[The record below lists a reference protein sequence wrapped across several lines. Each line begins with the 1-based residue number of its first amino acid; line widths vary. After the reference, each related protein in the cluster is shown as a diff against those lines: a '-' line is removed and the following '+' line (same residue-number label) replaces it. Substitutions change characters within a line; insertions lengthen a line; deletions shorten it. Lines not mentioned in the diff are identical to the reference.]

1 MLKNK
6 IKNYLFV
13 CDYLFPCIP
22 QITPKYSKKKKIS
35 FSSKTFIQFFQFT
48 LLPIKDVSEYVIDDK
63 GMIPHC
69 QTTLPLSEIVFVLKG
84 ENKGD
89 PDSLLYSIVQHNM
102 CIVGS
107 L

>member
-1 MLKNK
+1 
-6 IKNYLFV
+6 
-13 CDYLFPCIP
+13 
-22 QITPKYSKKKKIS
+22 
-35 FSSKTFIQFFQFT
+35 
-48 LLPIKDVSEYVIDDK
+48 VSEYVIDDK
-63 GMIPHC
+63 GMVPHC